1 MLLFNKI
8 SALDSHH
15 RSAIAILISA
25 LFLFILQRALAI
37 SNLITFCWDVF
48 AVINLILSWI
58 SISTTEIHQI
68 RQTAKKQDSSR
79 TTIFTFVIIAACMSL
94 FAVGFV
100 LVSGKGLPGNILTL
114 HIFLAVVSVVC
125 SWLLIHTLF
134 ALRYAH
140 IYYGDKNIRDKKDKD
155 GGLDFPEEKEPD
167 YMDFAYFSF
176 VIGMT
181 CQVSDVQVT
190 SKRMRRIVLLHG
202 ILSFAFNT
210 AILALIINIIAS
222 LI

>member
-1 MLLFNKI
+1 M
-8 SALDSHH
+8 
-15 RSAIAILISA
+15 
-25 LFLFILQRALAI
+25 AI

-48 AVINLILSWI
+48 AVVNLVLSWI

-79 TTIFTFVIIAACMSL
+79 TTIFAFVIIAACMSL

-100 LVSGKGLPGNILTL
+100 LVSGKGLPGSILTL
-114 HIFLAVVSVVC
+114 HILLAVVSVVC
-125 SWLLIHTLF
+125 SWFLIHTLF

-140 IYYGDKNIRDKKDKD
+140 IYYGDKNIRDKKDND
-155 GGLDFPEEKEPD
+155 GGLDFPEEKEPG

-176 VIGMT
+176 VVGMT

-190 SKRMRRIVLLHG
+190 SKRMRRLVLLHG

>member
-1 MLLFNKI
+1 MLSFNKI
-8 SALDSHH
+8 STLDSHH
-15 RSAIAILISA
+15 RSAIAILLSI
-25 LFLFILQRALAI
+25 LFLFLFLRFLTIP
-37 SNLITFCWDVF
+37 NLVTLSWDIF

-79 TTIFTFVIIAACMSL
+79 TTIFVFVIVAACMSL

-100 LVSGKGLPGNILTL
+100 LVSGKGSPGSTPTF
-114 HIFLAVVSVVC
+114 HIFLAVISVVC
-125 SWLLIHTLF
+125 SWFLIHTLF

-140 IYYGDKNIRDKKDKD
+140 IYYGDKNIQDTKDKD
-155 GGLDFPEEKEPD
+155 GGLDFPKEKEPD

-190 SKRMRRIVLLHG
+190 SKRVRRLVLLHG

-210 AILALIINIIAS
+210 AILALIINILAS